1 MADSPSMPAVRRLG
15 LPPQRTVG
23 SVLAAFALAV
33 ATCAPSAS
41 TSPAG
46 QTSPQPST
54 SPATLTPSAPSP
66 TPSATEAMDPEG
78 KTVVWATYRSDA
90 LGISFEYPR
99 SSTTHPSLPQCV
111 PRESGFSINVD
122 RLIIG
127 RAESVLGPGTGA
139 TPDAVADVFLK
150 DLRVESR
157 GATTMENRPGVVVG
171 YRYGGL
177 NRFGYALFVANGAH
191 IYQFSWDAGVF
202 DCEPAPGFIGP
213 AVYLD
218 MIRSVRFLT

>member
-1 MADSPSMPAVRRLG
+1 MRPSVARVRR
-15 LPPQRTVG
+15 VG
-23 SVLAAFALAV
+23 SGSFVVALSLSLAV
-33 ATCAPSAS
+33 CTPAEPLSSVPSA
-41 TSPAG
+41 
-46 QTSPQPST
+46 
-54 SPATLTPSAPSP
+54 TPSAAVASVTASSSP
-66 TPSATEAMDPEG
+66 TPSPTEVVDPEG
-78 KTVVWATYRSDA
+78 KTVDWATYRSDA
-90 LGISFEYPR
+90 LGITFEYPR
-99 SSTTHPSLPQCV
+99 SSTTHPSLPRCA
-111 PRESGFSINVD
+111 PTESGFSINVD
-122 RLIIG
+122 RLVIYG
-127 RAESVLGPGTGA
+127 RAESRLGPGTRA

-157 GATTMENRPGVVVG
+157 DAITVENRPGVVVS

-202 DCEPAPGFIGP
+202 ECEPAPGFIGP